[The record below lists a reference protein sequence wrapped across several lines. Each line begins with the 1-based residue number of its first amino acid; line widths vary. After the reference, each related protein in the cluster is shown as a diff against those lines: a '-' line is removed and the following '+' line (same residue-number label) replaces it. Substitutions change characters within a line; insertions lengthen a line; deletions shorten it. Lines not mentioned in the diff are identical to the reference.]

1 MVCRISPLL
10 KRILW
15 PDNISITLTSAF
27 GTFLFDNKL
36 IVDNIS
42 NPMTSK
48 KVHFKHQYSVP
59 PVYWLIIV
67 QGHEISR
74 RTSLFWSIKMPSNLP
89 ISGIAAWFSG
99 RSALGKMVS
108 RYVPCKHETQYL
120 AMSV

>member
-48 KVHFKHQYSVP
+48 KVHLNFVLNFIEEYEENTEK
-59 PVYWLIIV
+59 I
-67 QGHEISR
+67 
-74 RTSLFWSIKMPSNLP
+74 
-89 ISGIAAWFSG
+89 
-99 RSALGKMVS
+99 
-108 RYVPCKHETQYL
+108 
-120 AMSV
+120 